1 MRIGA
6 TPPSALPEADAARQS
21 AAGAAAPNA
30 PSFSDL
36 LAQRLREPRDQIEL
50 TREALRAAIDASRPG
65 AAAATGATPPPTTEP
80 PRAANT
86 RGWSSDGADSFGWR
100 AMTRKL
106 GDEIV
111 GPGFGKLFEAQ
122 IQQESG
128 FDPEVAFGYRR
139 SSAGAEGIAQ
149 LMPQYYAGVDRRDPE
164 ASLTAAAQTMRHY
177 LAANDGDV
185 RRALA
190 SYNAGLGTVQSLVA
204 AHGARWERGLPNETK
219 QYLANILGAADPGID
234 VRGGAR
240 LPFGGRGPHGVLSS
254 PLDAGTGRFRDGSL
268 EFGDQAGATVRSPA
282 DAVVTR
288 VEGAPG
294 AIAVRLDHGNG
305 WTSLLGG
312 LETGALSAGDLVRR
326 GQAIGA
332 LGSDVPLRL
341 SLQHDGRAVDPRA
354 YLLDVSA
361 APSA

>member
-6 TPPSALPEADAARQS
+6 PLPSELPEADAARQS
-21 AAGAAAPNA
+21 APATPTPNTL
-30 PSFSDL
+30 SFSDL

-65 AAAATGATPPPTTEP
+65 AAATAPRPTSEP
-80 PRAANT
+80 QRAAAT
-86 RGWSSDGADSFGWR
+86 RNWNNDGADSFGWR
-100 AMTRKL
+100 ALTRKL
-106 GDEIV
+106 GDEVV
-111 GPGFGKLFEAQ
+111 GPGFGNVFEAQ

-164 ASLTAAAQTMRHY
+164 ASLKAAAQTMRHY

-185 RRALA
+185 RKALA

-204 AHGARWERGLPNETK
+204 AHGAQWERGLPAETK
-219 QYLANILGAADPGID
+219 QYLTGILGAAEPDIA

-254 PLDAGTGRFRDGSL
+254 PLEAGTGLLRGGAL
-268 EFGDQAGATVRSPA
+268 EFGDQPGATVRAPA
-282 DAVVTR
+282 DAVVTG

-294 AIAVRLDHGNG
+294 GVAVRLNHGNG
-305 WTSLLGG
+305 WTSQLGG
-312 LETGALSAGDLVRR
+312 LETGALNAGDLVRR
-326 GQAIGA
+326 GQAVGA
-332 LGSDVPLRL
+332 LGSEAPLRL
-341 SLQHDGRAVDPRA
+341 SLQRDGRPVDPRA
-354 YLLDVSA
+354 YLLDVGS
-361 APSA
+361 